1 MSTRMHTRIVFE
13 NENCARFVPEAKV
26 VDGLTFV
33 KLEPKDRTF
42 FKFATGHVM
51 KIGKVIGDS
60 RYMLQFFQDMVKART
75 NGCQAAFAEL
85 QADLRNADRQAR
97 ALQANAED
105 GRPQKKARIRC
116 RAIRDDD
123 RETVGSH
130 ILVNMVHD
138 EYEKEQEMRVLF
150 GIKAT
155 PLWVEASETNLDF
168 ITACMTYDYVQ
179 SRFAP
184 TRPRGSHFKKSS
196 GSCVA
201 DEEGNHDGGDD
212 LGDNPEG
219 DWVDEPDGDRS
230 GE

>member
-1 MSTRMHTRIVFE
+1 MHTRIVFE

-42 FKFATGHVM
+42 FKFATGHSI
-51 KIGKVIGDS
+51 KFGKEFDDS

-85 QADLRNADRQAR
+85 QADLRNADRQAHV
-97 ALQANAED
+97 LQANAED

-155 PLWVEASETNLDF
+155 P
-168 ITACMTYDYVQ
+168 
-179 SRFAP
+179 
-184 TRPRGSHFKKSS
+184 
-196 GSCVA
+196 
-201 DEEGNHDGGDD
+201 
-212 LGDNPEG
+212 
-219 DWVDEPDGDRS
+219 
-230 GE
+230 

>member
-1 MSTRMHTRIVFE
+1 
-13 NENCARFVPEAKV
+13 
-26 VDGLTFV
+26 
-33 KLEPKDRTF
+33 
-42 FKFATGHVM
+42 
-51 KIGKVIGDS
+51 
-60 RYMLQFFQDMVKART
+60 
-75 NGCQAAFAEL
+75 
-85 QADLRNADRQAR
+85 
-97 ALQANAED
+97 
-105 GRPQKKARIRC
+105 
-116 RAIRDDD
+116 
-123 RETVGSH
+123 
-130 ILVNMVHD
+130 
-138 EYEKEQEMRVLF
+138 MRVLF

-168 ITACMTYDYVQ
+168 ITSCMTYDYVQ

-201 DEEGNHDGGDD
+201 DEEGGNHDGGDD